1 MSKAAEV
8 GVVRADEALRVASFC
23 SRMQISPGQVSR
35 MRKAGLKIRRD
46 GQYVTILGA
55 DYLEYLRNLPA
66 V

>member
-1 MSKAAEV
+1 MARTTEL
-8 GVVRADEALRVASFC
+8 GVVSADEALRVASFC

-46 GQYVTILGA
+46 GQYVTILGS
-55 DYLEYLRNLPA
+55 DYIEYLRNLPA